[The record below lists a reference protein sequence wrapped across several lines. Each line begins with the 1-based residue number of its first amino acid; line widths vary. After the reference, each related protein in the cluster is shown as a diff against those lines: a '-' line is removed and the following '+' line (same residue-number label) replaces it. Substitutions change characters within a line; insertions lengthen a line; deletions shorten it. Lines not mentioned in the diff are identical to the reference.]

1 MTKEARMKRIAPL
14 CLSLALIG
22 ACPLA
27 ALAAEPAAP
36 AQQMPG
42 TSPDAL
48 DAPQPVTKDGV
59 TFVSGGIGD
68 GGRAAMD
75 KIAHDYNLRLMFAQQ
90 KTGEYLADIG
100 VTITNAAGKTIL
112 ATTADGPFFYAR
124 VPPGRYKV
132 TATSAGASLTR
143 DIAVSAKGAAR
154 QSFYWPKS
162 S

>member
-1 MTKEARMKRIAPL
+1 MKRIAPL
-14 CLSLALIG
+14 CLSLALVG

-27 ALAAEPAAP
+27 ALAAGPAAP
-36 AQQMPG
+36 TQQMSG
-42 TSPDAL
+42 TSQDAF
-48 DAPQPVTKDGV
+48 DAPQPVTKDGI

-68 GGRAAMD
+68 QDRAAMD

-90 KTGEYLADIG
+90 KTGEYLADIR
-100 VTITNAAGKTIL
+100 VAITNAQGKTIL
-112 ATTADGPFFYAR
+112 ATTAEGPFFYAR

-132 TATSAGASLTR
+132 TATNAGTSLTR
-143 DIAVSAKGAAR
+143 SIAVSAKGAAR

>member
-1 MTKEARMKRIAPL
+1 MTKEVTMKRIAPL

-36 AQQMPG
+36 MQQSSNAAQ
-42 TSPDAL
+42 DAL
-48 DAPQPVTKDGV
+48 DTPQPVTKDGV
-59 TFVSGGIGD
+59 TYVSGGIGD

-75 KIAHDYNLRLMFAQQ
+75 KVAHDYNLRLMFAQQ

-100 VTITNAAGKTIL
+100 LTITDAKGKTIL

-124 VPPGRYKV
+124 VPAGRYKV
-132 TATSAGASLTR
+132 TATNAGTRLTR